1 MFEQVYDSLRTA
13 TESSI
18 HMQQEMFK
26 TWIGMWPGVPA
37 MGNGGGEP
45 FKKYQKF
52 QQKWAEFVAD
62 MVKKQREVME
72 AQFSAGLKNI
82 EEAFRLGEIKDP
94 EEVRAKTIELWQ
106 KSFESVRKLFETQLR
121 DVQAAMAKWTEL
133 MTKEAVAH

>member
-82 EEAFRLGEIKDP
+82 EEAYRLAEAKGP
-94 EEVRAKTIELWQ
+94 EELHAKTVELWQ
-106 KSFESVRKLFETQLR
+106 KSFDCLRKAYEAQVHDF
-121 DVQAAMAKWTEL
+121 QAAVARWAELWT
-133 MTKEAVAH
+133 KGAA

>member
-106 KSFESVRKLFETQLR
+106 KAVEFMRQMYEAQMR
-121 DVQAAMAKWTEL
+121 DFQAAVMKWTE
-133 MTKEAVAH
+133 MVTKGNAA